1 MVSDMSSRG
10 KELYLNVDNHC
21 DGSAPLTIEKLAALG
36 VLDQGISRYAAADR
50 VVPRAAFSGE

>member
-1 MVSDMSSRG
+1 MSSHG

-36 VLDQGISRYAAADR
+36 VLDQGMSRYAAADR